1 MDKSE
6 TGKTPQQRLQVAAN
20 CMTFNTAAQGI

>member
-20 CMTFNTAAQGI
+20 CMTFNTTVQK